1 MKIINKHS
9 NAVITITVIYAI
21 IGFVGALAMGAIF
34 KDNPFMFLYCV
45 AAIWVSLIPLF
56 VAYHIVSVVED
67 TMYRNYLAM
76 EEMYK
81 LLKQTIDDGSKEEE
95 SETDNH
101 G

>member
-1 MKIINKHS
+1 
-9 NAVITITVIYAI
+9 
-21 IGFVGALAMGAIF
+21 
-34 KDNPFMFLYCV
+34 MFLYCV

>member
-45 AAIWVSLIPLF
+45 AATGVSLIPLF

-81 LLKQTIDDGSKEEE
+81 LIKQTIDDSKEEE
-95 SETDNH
+95 SETDNQ